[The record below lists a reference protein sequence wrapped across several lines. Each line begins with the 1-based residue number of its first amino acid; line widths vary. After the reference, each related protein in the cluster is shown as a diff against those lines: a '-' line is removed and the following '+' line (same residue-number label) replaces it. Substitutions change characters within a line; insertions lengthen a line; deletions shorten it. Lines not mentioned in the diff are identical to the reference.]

1 MSRVDR
7 MQEALEALQRAH
19 AFAAAPALDADPNAA
34 VFTTLSDL
42 VGGQHL
48 ELAKLSALP
57 EGDPKHVPLDWNF
70 GILVK
75 ECRRPRRAAPLMAQM
90 NALQG
95 GGLLAVHARL
105 PAEVAVALAAAGRL
119 VAEAGGALLAGVAER
134 PDSRAALRRMY
145 HGDGAALHNVVVHVL
160 DAARQ
165 QEATCGAMGSSAARA
180 SLAGALVA
188 PRRMLPFLRAAVD
201 AGPIDFIYFVVTH
214 LLAPLLLH
222 SSYGHLQAA
231 VAADAALVRRLGT
244 LLLQCLAFAAASGG
258 CCGRSDG
265 DASDSAA
272 AAEGQGRHLDL
283 STWTVAALNSGPLLF
298 WLRGKVEGGNA
309 AALRLLQDTAAVLR
323 QLPTRAPGVPPL
335 VLWEAQS
342 LTARLLGCLLLYV
355 PGRPAGP
362 PFLPPQVARPVLV
375 RQSSRVAVQ
384 ALPAVCAAAGAIAD
398 ALPSLEGP
406 LTQVE
411 QQPRGAALVGARA
424 GDPAALQL
432 RNMFTQSTASVE
444 CGRADWKEHK
454 KACKLLGAE
463 RERRREA
470 RREAGDEAAA

>member
-1 MSRVDR
+1 
-7 MQEALEALQRAH
+7 
-19 AFAAAPALDADPNAA
+19 
-34 VFTTLSDL
+34 
-42 VGGQHL
+42 
-48 ELAKLSALP
+48 
-57 EGDPKHVPLDWNF
+57 
-70 GILVK
+70 
-75 ECRRPRRAAPLMAQM
+75 M

-201 AGPIDFIYFVVTH
+201 AGSCCGRRAFRYIDGRWGARACGVAATVQPALRAATVPAPLARCRRVRLPSKPSCLPACLPALLAGPIDFIYFVVTH

-432 RNMFTQSTASVE
+432 RNMFTQCEAVAMPH
-444 CGRADWKEHK
+444 RAV
-454 KACKLLGAE
+454 
-463 RERRREA
+463 RREA
-470 RREAGDEAAA
+470 HV